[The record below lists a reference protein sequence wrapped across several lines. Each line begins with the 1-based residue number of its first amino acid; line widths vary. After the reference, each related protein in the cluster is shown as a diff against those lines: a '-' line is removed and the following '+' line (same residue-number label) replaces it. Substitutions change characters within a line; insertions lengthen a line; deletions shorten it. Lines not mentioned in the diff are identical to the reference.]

1 MEMMKAIMF
10 IPNHGAK
17 NRIQPQI
24 FTDLVKILT
33 RRLTVDRK
41 TWMNYVKQIGM
52 YLPLQLR
59 FLPILQNGYVSL
71 DRALFTCSSVLSAWV
86 FDGFLKFNWSFG
98 CFGQKQGPKKVHR
111 SNKTELQVKRKLLYF
126 QFYCN
131 FIPFF
136 KLINCVLRRK
146 KHTM

>member
-52 YLPLQLR
+52 YLPLTISTNFAKPML
-59 FLPILQNGYVSL
+59 FLV
-71 DRALFTCSSVLSAWV
+71 RVLFTFSSVLSACF
-86 FDGFLKFNWSFG
+86 FDGILRFNWFLG
-98 CFGQKQGPKKVHR
+98 CCRQKQGQKKVYR
-111 SNKTELQVKRKLLYF
+111 SNKTELQVKRKLFYS
-126 QFYCN
+126 QFYSN
-131 FIPFF
+131 FTPFF
-136 KLINCVLRRK
+136 KLRNRVLRRK
-146 KHTM
+146 EHTM